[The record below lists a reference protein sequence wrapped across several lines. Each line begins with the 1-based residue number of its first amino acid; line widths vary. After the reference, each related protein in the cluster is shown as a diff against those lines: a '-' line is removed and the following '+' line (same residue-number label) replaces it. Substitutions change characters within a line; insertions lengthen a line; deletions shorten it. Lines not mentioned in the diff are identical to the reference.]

1 MSNNRPTNQKL
12 TIPVKVMHILNWKT
26 MPYKR
31 NRGVLRLDNLVFLTV
46 GIDCFRARAVAPGG
60 SILPSGNRSVV
71 MRTLI

>member
-1 MSNNRPTNQKL
+1 
-12 TIPVKVMHILNWKT
+12 